1 MSIDQREAVLGRRM
15 GGSLG
20 RKPRLREETVVCGT
34 KGCSTVLSRYNLGSD
49 CRVHAVPRYPRLR
62 GELVGD
68 GS

>member
-1 MSIDQREAVLGRRM
+1 MSIDQREAVRGRRL
-15 GGSLG
+15 GGALG
-20 RKPRLREETVVCGT
+20 RKPRLREQTAVCRT

-62 GELVGD
+62 GELVRD